1 MNEERTAAADV
12 CKFASGDRVVESD
25 VRSDGGVPNPVRHLK
40 FKFALEHGLLA
51 LGRQRPHRIFAQFLQ
66 LGMKSA

>member
-40 FKFALEHGLLA
+40 FKFALEHGLLVWA
-51 LGRQRPHRIFAQFLQ
+51 DNGRIEYL
-66 LGMKSA
+66 LNSCN

>member
-12 CKFASGDRVVESD
+12 CKFAGGGDRVVESD
-25 VRSDGGVPNPVRHLK
+25 VGSDGGVPNSVRRLK

-51 LGRQRPHRIFAQFLQ
+51 LGRQQ
-66 LGMKSA
+66 ST